1 MHRLSWQ
8 LLNLHLRRK
17 LGTASYSKQNR
28 RELSGYVISNPLC
41 LQSCGPSL
49 SVIRSKLLRG
59 YDGQFCPQIAFYD
72 YELTLSILASRLQ
85 LFLSDANWLNTDK
98 AWTKDPAKGPIDYFK
113 LSLNFVSPLHRRRL
127 CLTLAFDLE
136 DSWGLWC
143 RGAGG
148 VRDKEGR
155 KST

>member
-1 MHRLSWQ
+1 MGNFVH
-8 LLNLHLRRK
+8 K
-17 LGTASYSKQNR
+17 LPFMTTTD
-28 RELSGYVISNPLC
+28 P
-41 LQSCGPSL
+41 
-49 SVIRSKLLRG
+49 
-59 YDGQFCPQIAFYD
+59 FYFGK
-72 YELTLSILASRLQ
+72 SRLQ